1 MRIPARVVACVLPLL
16 LSACFHKTQQ
26 AQVQPLA
33 PPIQEEPLPKPQ
45 NAPAN
50 LPPPVVTVPAPPQSA
65 AAPAA
70 TPPAKTKKPPVR
82 RRHIANHNPEEASN
96 GAAGVSAIGQLSSG
110 DPADYRRQTEES
122 IAAVERGLNGIN
134 RPLDSSEQKTA
145 QHIREFLKQA
155 KAALASG
162 DVDGAHTL
170 TAKARVLLGELTGK

>member
-1 MRIPARVVACVLPLL
+1 MRIPARVVACVLPLF

-82 RRHIANHNPEEASN
+82 HRHIANHNPEEASN